1 MIQRAQIQRAQI
13 RPAGRKTLALSLA
26 LAAAALLWAPTAQAE
41 RLPLRFGIEGH
52 VSLLS
57 NQVDRSLLNITFGG
71 GIRLGYRG
79 EGARWGGF
87 LLFEQNAWYATDLF
101 QGVVPGVRNLG
112 LGLERLWSSRLV
124 RTSVV
129 VGISMLAYDTEL
141 NSKNTTGLFFDL
153 RPATLRW
160 HITRSVVFEL
170 TPLHFVVVAP
180 VLDEPRLVT
189 VQYRTTLG
197 LEFILR

>member
-1 MIQRAQIQRAQI
+1 MTRHL
-13 RPAGRKTLALSLA
+13 LAFSLA
-26 LAAAALLWAPTAQAE
+26 LASLALANEAKAE
-41 RLPLRFGIEGH
+41 RLPLRFGVEGH

-71 GIRLGYRG
+71 GLRLGYRG

-87 LLFEQNAWYATDLF
+87 FVFEQNAWYATDLF
-101 QGVVPGVRNLG
+101 QGVVPGVRNFG
-112 LGLERLWSSRLV
+112 LGVERLWSSRLV
-124 RTSVV
+124 RTSMV

-141 NSKNTTGLFFDL
+141 NSKNTTGLYFDL

-160 HITRSVVFEL
+160 HLSRSVVFEL
-170 TPLHFVVVAP
+170 TPIHFVVVAP
-180 VLDEPRLVT
+180 VMREPRLVT
-189 VQYRTTLG
+189 AQYRTTLG

>member
-1 MIQRAQIQRAQI
+1 MIHRAHRTVI
-13 RPAGRKTLALSLA
+13 ALVFA
-26 LAAAALLWAPTAQAE
+26 LVAASLLWAPKASAE
-41 RLPLRFGIEGH
+41 RLPLRLGIEGH

-79 EGARWGGF
+79 DGARWGGF

-112 LGLERLWSSRLV
+112 LGIERLWSSGLV
-124 RTSVV
+124 RTSMVL
-129 VGISMLAYDTEL
+129 GISMLAYDTEL

-170 TPLHFVVVAP
+170 TPLHFAVVAP

>member
-1 MIQRAQIQRAQI
+1 MIHRAHRTVI
-13 RPAGRKTLALSLA
+13 ALVFA
-26 LAAAALLWAPTAQAE
+26 LVAASLLWAPKASAE
-41 RLPLRFGIEGH
+41 RLPLRLGIEGH

-79 EGARWGGF
+79 DGARWGGF

-112 LGLERLWSSRLV
+112 LGIERLWSSGLV
-124 RTSVV
+124 RTSMV

-170 TPLHFVVVAP
+170 TPLHFAVVAP